1 MQNKS
6 YFKEYK
12 DIEEIIDAKSL
23 SFKYHGKNIQF
34 DHFLLKEF
42 LNILE
47 HENTFRL
54 LLHNSTQSD
63 LHNMVIAMD
72 ESRYVF
78 PHKHEKSESYQIIEG
93 EMLLIYFEENGDINK
108 FVKLSKNDS
117 LISRVDNHYF
127 HGIIPL
133 SKYIIYHETRIG
145 PFEKDKDSFF
155 ATWSGKNDVAYMK
168 KILNI
173 YQELL

>member
-72 ESRYVF
+72 KSRYVF

-93 EMLLIYFEENGDINK
+93 EMLLIYFEENGEIEK
-108 FVKLSKNDS
+108 FVKLSQNS
-117 LISRVDNHYF
+117 TLISRVDAGQF

-133 SKYIIYHETRIG
+133 SGYVVYHETRIG
-145 PFEKDKDSFF
+145 PFEKDKDSIFSI
-155 ATWSGKNDVAYMK
+155 WSGENRVAYMK
-168 KILNI
+168 KLLNR
-173 YQELL
+173 YKELV